1 MYAFENGFEPPP
13 DPEINFEIIYG
24 VFIVIIAAMVVI
36 FWYVSEFFA
45 HLRRNISHMRDIWN
59 VARARARADFG
70 KQMAETRK
78 IIKRWKY
85 GRRRP

>member
-24 VFIVIIAAMVVI
+24 ALIVTIAAMVVV

-45 HLRRNISHMRDIWN
+45 HFKRNVSHMRDIIV
-59 VARARARADFG
+59 VAYARARADFR
-70 KQMAETRK
+70 KQMEESRK
-78 IIKRWKY
+78 IIRRWKN
-85 GRRRP
+85 RR